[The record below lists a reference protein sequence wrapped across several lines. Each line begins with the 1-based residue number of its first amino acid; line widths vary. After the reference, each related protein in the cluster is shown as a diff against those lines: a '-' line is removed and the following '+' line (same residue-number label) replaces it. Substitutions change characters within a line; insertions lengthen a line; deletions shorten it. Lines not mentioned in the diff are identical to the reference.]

1 MNNRTFCNCVFENS
15 HKPTLEGLTKGFQR
29 GVEDLINS
37 GRYDTKDDFTVVVQP
52 FMTKMSPP
60 TTSTGAADYSYF
72 APDCF
77 HFSTKGH
84 QAAAIE
90 LWNSLVG
97 ALFINLHFI
106 GFLI

>member
-1 MNNRTFCNCVFENS
+1 
-15 HKPTLEGLTKGFQR
+15 LEGLTKGFQR
-29 GVEDLINS
+29 GVEDLISS

-60 TTSTGAADYSYF
+60 LTSTGSADYSYF

-84 QAAAIE
+84 QAAAVE
-90 LWNSLVG
+90 LWNSLVRKFITKILSF
-97 ALFINLHFI
+97 LFIRI
-106 GFLI
+106 M